1 MNWGPNDD
9 HANDNTC
16 TFYMYSK
23 DTMAMAIMID
33 TLGVPTMPKLL
44 IYSQSNNAKIDCGNF
59 VNANSISW
67 GPQQA

>member
-23 DTMAMAIMID
+23 DTMAMAID

-44 IYSQSNNAKIDCGNF
+44 IYSQSNNAEIDSGNR